1 VAVDPYDIVGA
12 PRVTGFNKFKVEAPY
27 HTALAKLYQ
36 VRRFHPTTLL
46 VGGSVANIGLDPESA
61 VWPAAMRPIYN
72 FGVPSMGIQ
81 GSYEALKYAA
91 MGGRVRNAIV
101 ILQFETF
108 LASHQET
115 EGRNIPDDPSSVPR
129 LYDYLLS
136 MFTLSALKDSLS
148 TVIHQSDPV
157 PLDLAP
163 DGAIGE
169 SGFRRMVQRDGQ
181 GAVFALSEN
190 IEANDLGKFTAL
202 RAPLNR
208 SILKFSYIR
217 DIMEFCD
224 SHGIALVFIIP
235 PAHVTDLQMI
245 NHAGI
250 WNVYELWLR
259 SLTRLVAA
267 HRATQIPLWDFSGI
281 SPYTTEPAP
290 ARDSKI
296 TQTVWFWDILHFK
309 RKLGDLLLSRLLTGQ
324 TPDVGFLLTPQNVE
338 NELARERAAV
348 DCGPVSSAG
357 GPPGEAC
364 MPFSSQ

>member
-1 VAVDPYDIVGA
+1 
-12 PRVTGFNKFKVEAPY
+12 
-27 HTALAKLYQ
+27 
-36 VRRFHPTTLL
+36 
-46 VGGSVANIGLDPESA
+46 
-61 VWPAAMRPIYN
+61 
-72 FGVPSMGIQ
+72 
-81 GSYEALKYAA
+81 
-91 MGGRVRNAIV
+91 
-101 ILQFETF
+101 
-108 LASHQET
+108 
-115 EGRNIPDDPSSVPR
+115 
-129 LYDYLLS
+129 
-136 MFTLSALKDSLS
+136 
-148 TVIHQSDPV
+148 
-157 PLDLAP
+157 
-163 DGAIGE
+163 
-169 SGFRRMVQRDGQ
+169 
-181 GAVFALSEN
+181 
-190 IEANDLGKFTAL
+190 
-202 RAPLNR
+202 
-208 SILKFSYIR
+208 
-217 DIMEFCD
+217 MEFCD

-324 TPDVGFLLTPQNVE
+324 TPDVGFVLTPQNVE

-348 DCGPVSSAG
+348 DCGSVSSAG

>member
-1 VAVDPYDIVGA
+1 
-12 PRVTGFNKFKVEAPY
+12 
-27 HTALAKLYQ
+27 
-36 VRRFHPTTLL
+36 
-46 VGGSVANIGLDPESA
+46 
-61 VWPAAMRPIYN
+61 
-72 FGVPSMGIQ
+72 
-81 GSYEALKYAA
+81 
-91 MGGRVRNAIV
+91 
-101 ILQFETF
+101 
-108 LASHQET
+108 
-115 EGRNIPDDPSSVPR
+115 
-129 LYDYLLS
+129 
-136 MFTLSALKDSLS
+136 MFTLSALKDSLIQSS
-148 TVIHQSDPV
+148 TSRTPY

-338 NELARERAAV
+338 KRACQGACGSRLRPSIQRWWPSRRSLHAFLIAIKVLACGGRRQSSLFVRMDKAKLDWGALPWPISDTRMLTFWTNLLLVSLEYSRIKFGHIRRA
-348 DCGPVSSAG
+348 
-357 GPPGEAC
+357 
-364 MPFSSQ
+364 